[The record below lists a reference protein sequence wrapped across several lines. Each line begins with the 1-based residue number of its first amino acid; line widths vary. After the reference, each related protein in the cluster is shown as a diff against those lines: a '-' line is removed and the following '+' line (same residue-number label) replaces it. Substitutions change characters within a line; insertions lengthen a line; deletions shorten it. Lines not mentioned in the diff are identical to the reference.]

1 MELHLSLIIFYLYY
15 LVINKDFKYGYLST
29 KYVHDLAIK
38 DLNLSNNSSYYARYE
53 YRI

>member
-29 KYVHDLAIK
+29 KYGQDLVII
-38 DLNLSNNSSYYARYE
+38 DLTLSNNS
-53 YRI
+53 